1 MSHHLKE
8 LAPDQAI
15 EAALK
20 ELNDVAALQPH
31 SSESHKLN
39 YLRGF
44 KCSSQDSRIRIVEHA
59 ASRLKTHY
67 DNEKHLE
74 GTIWLV
80 AAGLAHERDWDTSLS
95 FLRSLLQ
102 ISQDADFYR
111 EVAMAMLH
119 LSDMELSDGK
129 GKNSIGQAVL
139 VLVTEF
145 GLMIAERAGQSGLDP
160 QGAARV
166 VEYVTTS
173 LLARS
178 NLNNNAIRVSLL
190 HYLAKCP
197 LNSSTTS
204 QLNRVIS
211 RFGQSL
217 LDDLLNAFFEQKK
230 RGNAAFFFL
239 AEHLSS
245 FFSAAPALAEMSH
258 GVLRHYMLKHP
269 DEFPGFMASYSEWV
283 SKEHQSLS
291 MTAQHIALLIK
302 AATDVSQKQLAE
314 NLCVVLQKHLK
325 LFAEVSREIL
335 QDEILTIESILR
347 GNKPMKNQI
356 TEDIIFNIQSLLVD
370 NSKKQGRV
378 VPLAKLKKLKEN
390 IKPAKVGNKPS
401 PLETMLA
408 LAS

>member
-8 LAPDQAI
+8 LAPEQAI
-15 EAALK
+15 EAALN

-44 KCSSQDSRIRIVEHA
+44 KCSNPDARVKIVEHA

-67 DNEKHLE
+67 NNEKHLE

-95 FLRSLLQ
+95 FLRALLET
-102 ISQDADFYR
+102 SQDADFYR

-129 GKNSIGQAVL
+129 GKNAIGQAVL

-160 QGAARV
+160 QGASRV

-197 LNSSTTS
+197 LNTNTTS

-245 FFSAAPALAEMSH
+245 FFSAAPTLAEMSH

-335 QDEILTIESILR
+335 QEEVSTIESILR
-347 GNKPMKNQI
+347 GNKPVKNPI
-356 TEDIIFNIQSLLVD
+356 TEDIIFNIQSLLAD

-378 VPLAKLKKLKEN
+378 LPLAKLKKLKEN